1 MVKYKQLFIPKH
13 KDFRI
18 IRKFK
23 LFYTEQVEDV
33 KIIVW
38 FDFIYE
44 LHQYTD
50 LSTNNFL
57 IAKNRKGINMTYID
71 KKYWEKVCICSD
83 SITKNNYKE
92 VTKMLNAS
100 EEDRNLAFGLIKNN
114 LPVTITY
121 IIDNKELNPIFRE
134 LRYAEF

>member
-1 MVKYKQLFIPKH
+1 MVKYKKLFIPKH
-13 KDFRI
+13 KDFKI
-18 IRKFK
+18 FRKFK

-50 LSTNNFL
+50 LTTNNFF
-57 IAKNRKGINMTYID
+57 IAKDREGRNVTYTN
-71 KKYWEKVCICSD
+71 KQYWEKVCICSD

-92 VTKMLNAS
+92 ITKMLNAS
-100 EEDRNLAFGLIKNN
+100 EEDRNLAFGLIKSG
-114 LPVTITY
+114 LPVTIKY
-121 IIDNKELNPIFRE
+121 IVDDNDLAFRE
-134 LRYAEF
+134 LKYAEF